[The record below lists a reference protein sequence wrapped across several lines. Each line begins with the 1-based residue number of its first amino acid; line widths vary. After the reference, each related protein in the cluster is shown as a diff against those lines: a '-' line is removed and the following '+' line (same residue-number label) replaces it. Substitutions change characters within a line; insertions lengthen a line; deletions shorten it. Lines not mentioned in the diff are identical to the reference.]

1 MGGAAARPFGRICKG
16 RGLAIRAIRPEPSG
30 NRPKTKGAS
39 ISMTKLWGGR
49 FTKKTDQLVEEYT
62 ASITFDKE
70 LAEEDIQG
78 SLAHVTMLGK
88 CGILSAD
95 DVEKIKEGLMR
106 VRNRIQRGEQE
117 FSISDEDIHMN
128 IEKSLIDEIG
138 PVGGKLHTGRSRN
151 DQVATDMHLYLRKRV
166 VEFVDLLAKLQD
178 ALISQAKA
186 NLDTIVPGYT
196 HLQRAQPILFAH
208 HLMAYVSMFGRD
220 IERLQ
225 DSYKRIDTLPLGA
238 GALAGTTF
246 AIDRQYTAKL
256 LNFGRVYENS
266 LDAVSDRDF
275 IVEFLA
281 NASLIM
287 AHLSRLSEELVLW
300 SSTEFQFIELDDAFC
315 TGSSI
320 MPQKKN
326 PDVPELVRG
335 KTGRVYGNLVG
346 LLTVLKSL
354 PLAYNKDM
362 QEDKEGMF
370 DTVKTLQGALQLFA
384 PMIAT
389 MKVRK
394 EQMRRA
400 VDNDFSNATDIADFL
415 VGKGLPFRQAHE
427 VIGKT
432 VLYCIQNGKFLL
444 DLTLDEFKQFSSL
457 FDDRIYEVLQPHNV
471 VNARNVYGGTATAQV
486 EAAIGRAA
494 AELERVNAWTAEYAE
509 KCK

>member
-1 MGGAAARPFGRICKG
+1 M
-16 RGLAIRAIRPEPSG
+16 S
-30 NRPKTKGAS
+30 
-39 ISMTKLWGGR
+39 KLWGGR

-62 ASITFDKE
+62 ASIMFDKE

-88 CGILSAD
+88 QGILPAD
-95 DVEKIKEGLMR
+95 DVEKIKDGLHR
-106 VRNRIQRGEQE
+106 VLQRIKRDDIE
-117 FSISDEDIHMN
+117 FSIGDEDIHMN
-128 IEKSLIDEIG
+128 IEKTLIDDVG
-138 PVGGKLHTGRSRN
+138 SVGGKLHTGRSRN
-151 DQVATDMHLYLRKRV
+151 DQVATDMHLWLRKRV
-166 VEFVDLLAKLQD
+166 VEFVGMLQKLQS
-178 ALISQAKA
+178 ALVEQAKA
-186 NLDTIVPGYT
+186 NTDTILPGYT

-225 DSYKRIDTLPLGA
+225 DSYKRINVLPLGA

-246 AIDRQYTAKL
+246 PIDRHFVAQELK
-256 LNFGRVYENS
+256 FDRVYENS

-275 IVEFLA
+275 ILEFLSH
-281 NASLIM
+281 ASIIM
-287 AHLSRLSEELVLW
+287 MHLSRLSEELIMW
-300 SSTEFQFIELDDAFC
+300 SSTEFHFVELDDAFC

-389 MKVRK
+389 MKVNTDR
-394 EQMRRA
+394 MRQA
-400 VDNDFSNATDIADFL
+400 VNQDFSNATDIADFL
-415 VGKGLPFRQAHE
+415 VGKGMPFRQAHE

-432 VLYCIQNGKFLL
+432 VLYCIEQNKYLL
-444 DLTLDEFKQFSSL
+444 DLTIEEFKQFSSL
-457 FDDRIYEVLQPHNV
+457 FDDRIYAVLQPEQV
-471 VNARNVYGGTATAQV
+471 VNARNVYGGTAKQQV
-486 EAAIGRAA
+486 EAAIGRADA
-494 AELERVNAWTAEYAE
+494 ALAETTAWVAEYLERSR
-509 KCK
+509 

>member
-1 MGGAAARPFGRICKG
+1 MG
-16 RGLAIRAIRPEPSG
+16 
-30 NRPKTKGAS
+30 
-39 ISMTKLWGGR
+39 KLWGGR
-49 FTKKTDQLVEEYT
+49 FTKQTNHLVDEYT
-62 ASITFDKE
+62 ASIGFDQA

-88 CGILSAD
+88 CGIVPQE
-95 DVEKIKEGLMR
+95 DVETIKAGLQTVLDKIR
-106 VRNRIQRGEQE
+106 RGEIE
-117 FSISDEDIHMN
+117 FSVADEDIHMN
-128 IEKSLIDEIG
+128 VEKNLIAEIG

-166 VEFVDLLAKLQD
+166 ALLVGMLHELQKS
-178 ALISQAKA
+178 LIGQARD
-186 NLDTIVPGYT
+186 NLDTIIPGYT

-208 HLMAYVSMFGRD
+208 HLMAYVSMFQRD
-220 IERLQ
+220 IERLM
-225 DSYKRIDTLPLGA
+225 DSYKRINVLPLGA

-246 AIDRQYTAKL
+246 PIDRHFVAEQL
-256 LNFGRVYENS
+256 QFDRVYENS

-275 IVEFLA
+275 IVEFLSH
-281 NASLIM
+281 ASIIM
-287 AHLSRLSEELVLW
+287 MHLSRLSEELVLW
-300 SSTEFQFIELDDAFC
+300 SSTEFNFIELDDAFC

-335 KTGRVYGNLVG
+335 KTGRVYGNLMG

-370 DTVKTLQGALQLFA
+370 DTVATLEGALQLFA

-389 MKVRK
+389 MKVNKSR
-394 EQMRRA
+394 MREA
-400 VDNDFSNATDIADFL
+400 VNQDFSNATDIADFL

-432 VLYCIQNGKFLL
+432 VLYCIQQGKYLL
-444 DLTLDEFKQFSSL
+444 DLTMEEFQQFSPL
-457 FDDRIYEVLQPHNV
+457 FDDTIYEVLRPETV
-471 VNARNVYGGTATAQV
+471 VNARNVYGGTATDQV
-486 EAAIGRAA
+486 AEAIKRGEVLLSMTEQWL
-494 AELERVNAWTAEYAE
+494 AEHV
-509 KCK
+509 

>member
-1 MGGAAARPFGRICKG
+1 M
-16 RGLAIRAIRPEPSG
+16 S
-30 NRPKTKGAS
+30 
-39 ISMTKLWGGR
+39 KLWGGR

-62 ASITFDKE
+62 ASILFDKE

-88 CGILSAD
+88 CGILPLD
-95 DVEKIKEGLMR
+95 DVEKIKDGLHKVQNIIR
-106 VRNRIQRGEQE
+106 RGEME
-117 FSISDEDIHMN
+117 FSVSDEDIHMN
-128 IEKSLIDEIG
+128 IEKALIDEVG

-166 VEFVDLLAKLQD
+166 VEFVGLLNKLQD
-178 ALISQAKA
+178 ALIEQAKG

-208 HLMAYVSMFGRD
+208 HLMAYVSMFQRD

-225 DSYKRIDTLPLGA
+225 DSYKRINVLPLGA

-246 AIDRQYTAKL
+246 PIDRHYVAQQL
-256 LNFGRVYENS
+256 GFDGVYENS

-275 IVEFLA
+275 IIEFLS
-281 NASLIM
+281 NASMIM
-287 AHLSRLSEELVLW
+287 MHLSRLSEEMVLW
-300 SSTEFQFIELDDAFC
+300 SSTEFRFVELDDAFC

-335 KTGRVYGNLVG
+335 KTGRVYGNLFG

-370 DTVKTLQGALQLFA
+370 DTVRTLQGALQLFA
-384 PMIAT
+384 PMVST
-389 MKVRK
+389 MKVNKDR
-394 EQMRRA
+394 MRQA
-400 VDNDFSNATDIADFL
+400 VNQDFSNATDIADYL
-415 VGKGLPFRQAHE
+415 VNKGLPFRQAHE

-432 VLYCIQNGKFLL
+432 VLYCIQNQKFLL
-444 DLTLDEFKQFSSL
+444 DLKLEEYHQFSKL
-457 FDDRIYEVLQPHNV
+457 FEQDIYNVLQPEQV
-471 VNARNVYGGTATAQV
+471 VNARNVYGGTATNQV
-486 EAAIGRAA
+486 SEAIARAEA
-494 AELERVNAWTAEYAE
+494 VKDQTNEWFEQFFNKSR
-509 KCK
+509 

>member
-1 MGGAAARPFGRICKG
+1 M
-16 RGLAIRAIRPEPSG
+16 S
-30 NRPKTKGAS
+30 
-39 ISMTKLWGGR
+39 KLWGGR

-62 ASITFDKE
+62 ASIMFDKE

-88 CGILSAD
+88 QGILPAD
-95 DVEKIKEGLMR
+95 DVEKIKDGLHR
-106 VRNRIQRGEQE
+106 VLQRIKRDDIE
-117 FSISDEDIHMN
+117 FSIGDEDIHMN
-128 IEKSLIDEIG
+128 IEKTLIDDVG
-138 PVGGKLHTGRSRN
+138 SVGGKLHTGRSRN
-151 DQVATDMHLYLRKRV
+151 DQVATDMHLWLRKRV
-166 VEFVDLLAKLQD
+166 VEFVDMLHKLQA
-178 ALISQAKA
+178 ALIEQAKS
-186 NLDTIVPGYT
+186 NIDTIVPGYT

-225 DSYKRIDTLPLGA
+225 DSYKRINVLPLGA

-246 AIDRQYTAKL
+246 PIDRHFTASQLK
-256 LNFGRVYENS
+256 FDRVYENS

-275 IVEFLA
+275 ILEFLSD
-281 NASLIM
+281 ASIIM
-287 AHLSRLSEELVLW
+287 MHLSRLSEELIMW
-300 SSTEFQFIELDDAFC
+300 SSTEFNFVELDDAFC

-389 MKVRK
+389 MKVNKDR
-394 EQMRRA
+394 MRQA
-400 VDNDFSNATDIADFL
+400 VNQDFSNATDIADFL
-415 VGKGLPFRQAHE
+415 VNKGLPFRQAHE

-432 VLYCIQNGKFLL
+432 VLYCIEQNKYLL
-444 DLTLDEFKQFSSL
+444 DLTLEEFKKFSTL
-457 FDDRIYEVLQPHNV
+457 FDDRIYEVLQPEQV
-471 VNARNVYGGTATAQV
+471 VNARNVYGGTAKTQV
-486 EAAIGRAA
+486 QDAIGRADQALETTA
-494 AELERVNAWTAEYAE
+494 AWVTEYLERSR
-509 KCK
+509 

>member
-1 MGGAAARPFGRICKG
+1 M
-16 RGLAIRAIRPEPSG
+16 S
-30 NRPKTKGAS
+30 
-39 ISMTKLWGGR
+39 KLWGGR

-62 ASITFDKE
+62 ASIMFDKE
-70 LAEEDIQG
+70 LAEEDIEG

-88 CGILSAD
+88 QGILPAD
-95 DVEKIKEGLMR
+95 DVEKIKDGLHR
-106 VRNRIQRGEQE
+106 VLQRIKRGDIE
-117 FSISDEDIHMN
+117 FSIGDEDIHMN
-128 IEKSLIDEIG
+128 IEKTLIDDVG
-138 PVGGKLHTGRSRN
+138 SVGGKLHTGRSRN
-151 DQVATDMHLYLRKRV
+151 DQVATDMHLWLRKRV
-166 VEFVDLLAKLQD
+166 VEFVDMLHKLQS
-178 ALISQAKA
+178 ALVEQAKA
-186 NLDTIVPGYT
+186 NTDTIVPGYT

-208 HLMAYVSMFGRD
+208 HLMAYVAMFGRD

-225 DSYKRIDTLPLGA
+225 DSYKRINVLPLGA

-246 AIDRQYTAKL
+246 PIDRHFVAEQLK
-256 LNFGRVYENS
+256 FDRVYENS

-275 IVEFLA
+275 ILEFLSH
-281 NASLIM
+281 ASIIM
-287 AHLSRLSEELVLW
+287 MHLSRLSEELILW
-300 SSTEFQFIELDDAFC
+300 SSTEFRFVELDDAFC

-370 DTVKTLQGALQLFA
+370 DTVKTMQGALQLFA

-389 MKVRK
+389 MKVNTDR
-394 EQMRRA
+394 MRQA
-400 VDNDFSNATDIADFL
+400 VNQDFSNATDIADFL
-415 VGKGLPFRQAHE
+415 VGKGMPFRQAHE

-432 VLYCIQNGKFLL
+432 VLYCIEQNKYLL

-457 FDDRIYEVLQPHNV
+457 FDDSIYAVLQPEQV
-471 VNARNVYGGTATAQV
+471 VNARNVYGGTAKQQV
-486 EAAIGRAA
+486 EAAIGRADASLAETA
-494 AELERVNAWTAEYAE
+494 AWVADYLERSR
-509 KCK
+509 

>member
-1 MGGAAARPFGRICKG
+1 M
-16 RGLAIRAIRPEPSG
+16 S
-30 NRPKTKGAS
+30 
-39 ISMTKLWGGR
+39 KLWGGR

-62 ASITFDKE
+62 ASILFDKE
-70 LAEEDIQG
+70 LAEEDIAG

-88 CGILSAD
+88 CGILPLE
-95 DVEKIKEGLMR
+95 DVGKIKGGLLKVQSKIR
-106 VRNRIQRGEQE
+106 LGEME
-117 FSISDEDIHMN
+117 FTVGDEDIHMN
-128 IEKSLIDEIG
+128 IEKALIEEVG

-166 VEFVDLLAKLQD
+166 VEFVGLLNTLQE
-178 ALISQAKA
+178 ALIGQASQ

-208 HLMAYVSMFGRD
+208 HLMAYVSMFQRD

-225 DSYKRIDTLPLGA
+225 DSYKRINVLPLGA

-246 AIDRQYTAKL
+246 PIDRHFVAEQL
-256 LNFGRVYENS
+256 GFDGVYENS

-275 IVEFLA
+275 IIEFLS
-281 NASLIM
+281 NASMIM
-287 AHLSRLSEELVLW
+287 MHLSRFSEEMILW
-300 SSTEFQFIELDDAFC
+300 SSTEFRFIELDDAFC

-335 KTGRVYGNLVG
+335 KTGRVYGNLFG

-370 DTVKTLQGALQLFA
+370 DTVRTLQGALQLYA
-384 PMIAT
+384 PMVST
-389 MKVRK
+389 MKVNK
-394 EQMRRA
+394 ERMRQA
-400 VDNDFSNATDIADFL
+400 VNQDFSNATDIADYL
-415 VGKGLPFRQAHE
+415 VNKGLPFRQAHE

-432 VLYCIQNGKFLL
+432 VLYCIQNEKFLL
-444 DLTLDEFKQFSSL
+444 DLKLEEYHQFSEL
-457 FDDRIYEVLQPHNV
+457 FEADIYAVLQPEQV
-471 VNARNVYGGTATAQV
+471 VNARNVYGGTATGQV
-486 EAAIGRAA
+486 SAAISRAEVVKA
-494 AELERVNAWTAEYAE
+494 KTDEWFQEYYN
-509 KCK
+509 KSK

>member
-1 MGGAAARPFGRICKG
+1 M
-16 RGLAIRAIRPEPSG
+16 S
-30 NRPKTKGAS
+30 
-39 ISMTKLWGGR
+39 KLWGGR

-62 ASITFDKE
+62 ASILFDKE

-88 CGILSAD
+88 CGILPAA
-95 DVEKIKEGLMR
+95 DVETIKEGLFQVAQKIR
-106 VRNRIQRGEQE
+106 RGEVE
-117 FSISDEDIHMN
+117 FSVSDEDIHMN
-128 IEKSLIDEIG
+128 VEKTLIELIG

-166 VEFVDLLAKLQD
+166 VEFVGMLVKLQE
-178 ALISQAKA
+178 ALIGQAKA

-208 HLMAYVSMFGRD
+208 HMMAYVSMFGRD

-225 DSYKRIDTLPLGA
+225 DSYKRIDMLPLGA

-246 AIDRQYTAKL
+246 PIDRHFVAEQL
-256 LNFGRVYENS
+256 GFQRVYENS

-287 AHLSRLSEELVLW
+287 THLSRLCEEIVLW
-300 SSTEFQFIELDDAFC
+300 SSTEFQFVELDDAFT

-326 PDVPELVRG
+326 PDVAELVRG

-346 LLTVLKSL
+346 MLTVLKAL

-370 DTVKTLQGALQLFA
+370 DTVRTLQGALQLFA

-389 MKVRK
+389 MKINRDR
-394 EQMRRA
+394 MRQA
-400 VDNDFSNATDIADFL
+400 VNQDFSNATDIADYL
-415 VGKGLPFRQAHE
+415 AGKGMPFRQAHE

-432 VLYCIQNGKFLL
+432 VLYCIQNNKYLL
-444 DLTLDEFKQFSSL
+444 DLTLAEFLQFSDL
-457 FDDRIYEVLQPHNV
+457 FDDRIYEVLQPENV
-471 VNARNVYGGTATAQV
+471 VNARKVYGGTATAQV
-486 EAAIGRAA
+486 SGAIERAEAALAQSSA
-494 AELERVNAWTAEYAE
+494 WLDQYLE
-509 KCK
+509 KSK

>member
-1 MGGAAARPFGRICKG
+1 M
-16 RGLAIRAIRPEPSG
+16 S
-30 NRPKTKGAS
+30 
-39 ISMTKLWGGR
+39 KLWGGR

-62 ASITFDKE
+62 ASIMFDKE

-88 CGILSAD
+88 CGILPQE
-95 DVEKIKEGLMR
+95 DVETIKDGLLKVQGTIR
-106 VRNRIQRGEQE
+106 RGEME
-117 FSISDEDIHMN
+117 FSVSDEDIHMN
-128 IEKSLIDEIG
+128 IEKALIEEVG

-166 VEFVDLLAKLQD
+166 VEFVGLLNKLQE
-178 ALISQAKA
+178 ALIEQAKN
-186 NLDTIVPGYT
+186 NLDTIIPGYT

-208 HLMAYVSMFGRD
+208 HLMAYVSMFQRD

-225 DSYKRIDTLPLGA
+225 DSYKRINVLPLGA

-246 AIDRQYTAKL
+246 PIDRHFVAQQL
-256 LNFGRVYENS
+256 GFDGVYENS

-275 IVEFLA
+275 IIEFLS
-281 NASLIM
+281 NASMIM
-287 AHLSRLSEELVLW
+287 MHLSRLSEEFILW
-300 SSTEFQFIELDDAFC
+300 SSTEFHFIELDDAFC

-335 KTGRVYGNLVG
+335 KTGRVYGNLFG

-362 QEDKEGMF
+362 QEDKEGML
-370 DTVKTLQGALQLFA
+370 DTVRTLQGALQLYA
-384 PMIAT
+384 PMVST
-389 MKVRK
+389 MKVNKDR
-394 EQMRRA
+394 MRQA
-400 VDNDFSNATDIADFL
+400 VNQDFSNATDIADYL
-415 VGKGLPFRQAHE
+415 VNKGLPFRQAHE

-444 DLTLDEFKQFSSL
+444 DLKLEEFHQFSTL
-457 FDDRIYEVLQPHNV
+457 FEQDIYKVLQPEQV
-471 VNARNVYGGTATAQV
+471 VNARNVYGGTASNQV
-486 EAAIGRAA
+486 SEAIARA
-494 AELERVNAWTAEYAE
+494 EVVINHTNEWFEQYSN
-509 KCK
+509 KSQ